1 MNANLPFS
9 NYKRDKAR
17 TKVNSLNIK
26 ERITLNNKELE
37 KYNQHHLIEF
47 KKLMSTNE
55 KEELEEKLKT
65 LDLEAIH
72 NLYQDLYVNK
82 EKMSEVPD
90 VQEINYEVK
99 KDKSDEDI
107 ERYEKIGLEAIKKG
121 KFAVVLL
128 AGGQGTRL
136 GFKGPKGTF
145 EIEETSLFELQAK
158 QLIQL
163 KELTGKP
170 VDWYIMT
177 SDINQRE
184 TELYF
189 EEKDYFGYD
198 ASHIHFF
205 NQENMVALNEEG
217 RLVLDQDSNI
227 LEIPNGNGGVFK
239 ALDDAGYLDQME
251 ENGIEYIFLN
261 NVDNVLVKVLDLMF
275 AGFTYHHSK
284 DVTTKSI
291 EPNEGESVGRL
302 VSKDEKDTVLE
313 YSELEEA
320 TANQFHNANIGIHAF
335 KLSFIRKVVNESLS
349 YHLAVKTMKQL
360 DDDFGV
366 IERPTLKFELF
377 YFDIFQYASSF
388 ITLQVD
394 REEEFSPLKNKE
406 GKDSVETATADLKR
420 MNLI

>member
-1 MNANLPFS
+1 
-9 NYKRDKAR
+9 
-17 TKVNSLNIK
+17 
-26 ERITLNNKELE
+26 
-37 KYNQHHLIEF
+37 
-47 KKLMSTNE
+47 MSTNE